1 MEMKIKNKTGMNIAA
16 AVILVLMS
24 LFTVAGFRKNF
35 NIAFSIVFAIS
46 LIRNKKDAL
55 ALIGAAGLT
64 LSRLIVLIMYFS
76 IGNLLSVLAYASIFA
91 LLLII
96 VVPTIDS
103 GKVFGE
109 NPERLRGLAACIPA
123 AVALIANIASI
134 LQISITM
141 IMYGVSGHVIFTSIL
156 SSLLFGIA
164 EASALLL
171 IGAWVTDEEV
181 PVREMPPLENI
192 NFKAE
197 NERKKEGEPR
207 DDGYY
212 DLAMHVILLLVTCGI
227 WQCIWIYRTT
237 DYLNRCPGEEYRDP
251 VSKLLLC
258 MLVPFYYIYWTYKSA
273 QRVDKMSAA
282 KGIPCDIATLCLILS
297 IFVAIVPPILIQMK
311 INGLTEST
319 AKPQSSA
326 PEQQASPQAVA
337 SSIDAADEIR
347 KFKELLDSGAITQE
361 EYDAKKKQLLDI

>member
-16 AVILVLMS
+16 AVILVLIS
-24 LFTVAGFRKNF
+24 LFTVAGFRKAF

-91 LLLII
+91 LLLMF

-103 GKVFGE
+103 GKILGE
-109 NPERLRGLAACIPA
+109 NPERLRGLVACIPA
-123 AVALIANIASI
+123 AIALLANIVTI
-134 LQISITM
+134 LQVSITI
-141 IMYGVSGHVIFTSIL
+141 IMFGAPVYVVITNIL

-164 EASALLL
+164 ETGALLL
-171 IGAWVTDEEV
+171 IGAWTLDEEV
-181 PVREMPPLENI
+181 PAREMPPIENL
-192 NFKAE
+192 NFQAE
-197 NERKKEGEPR
+197 YERKKENEQR

-227 WQCIWIYRTT
+227 WRCIWIYRTT

-251 VSKLLLC
+251 VCKLLLC
-258 MLVPFYYIYWTYKSA
+258 MFVPFYYIYWTYKSA

-282 KGIPCDIATLCLILS
+282 KEIPCDISTLCLILS

-319 AKPQSSA
+319 AKPQSPA
-326 PEQQASPQAVA
+326 KEQQAAPHAAA
-337 SSIDAADEIR
+337 SSIDAAEEIR
-347 KFKELLDSGAITQE
+347 KFKELLDSGAITRE